1 MKDFIITF
9 IVAFVLFKVLRS
21 FMFVR
26 KAASNNKYNGDAQRP
41 VGDISI
47 EETEQSNNKSTDSGY
62 ADYEEIK

>member
-1 MKDFIITF
+1 
-9 IVAFVLFKVLRS
+9 
-21 FMFVR
+21 MFVR
-26 KAASNNKYNGDAQRP
+26 KAASNNKYNGEAQRP